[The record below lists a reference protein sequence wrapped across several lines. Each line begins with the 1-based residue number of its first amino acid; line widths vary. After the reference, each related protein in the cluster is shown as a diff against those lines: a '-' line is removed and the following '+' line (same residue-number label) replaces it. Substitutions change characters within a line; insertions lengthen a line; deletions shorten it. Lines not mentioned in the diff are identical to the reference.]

1 MEIKNNLAKN
11 HCLTLKSSQQAEMKL
26 VNRPAGVLD
35 LCTPSLDLSAPPLW
49 FAKSLLVSV

>member
-26 VNRPAGVLD
+26 VNRLG
-35 LCTPSLDLSAPPLW
+35 SLYP
-49 FAKSLLVSV
+49 